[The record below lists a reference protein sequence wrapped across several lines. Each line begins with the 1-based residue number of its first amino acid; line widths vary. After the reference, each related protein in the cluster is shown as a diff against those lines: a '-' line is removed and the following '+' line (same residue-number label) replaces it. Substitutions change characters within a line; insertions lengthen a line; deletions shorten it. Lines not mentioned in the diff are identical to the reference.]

1 MSEYFRPER
10 LIEVREKLKI
20 NKADAA
26 RMLDMSKMGYGR
38 YESGERVPSVQ
49 VIEIIAQKLGTSV
62 DYLTGKSDDPDADQI
77 VVSRRDEPELF
88 AFAEYYK
95 HNEEEAK
102 LRIEHYLKSLK
113 DKSRKL

>member
-1 MSEYFRPER
+1 MSESFRPER

-20 NKADAA
+20 SKADAA

-62 DYLTGKSDDPDADQI
+62 DYLMGRTDDSSPDQI
-77 VVSRRDEPELF
+77 VIRKTTDPDMFEFIS
-88 AFAEYYK
+88 YYK
-95 HNEEEAK
+95 KNNVEDRK
-102 LRIEHYLKSLK
+102 RIIYYIKGLNK
-113 DKSRKL
+113 